1 MIKLSI
7 AAAALLLFGLWFI
20 SLSSWLLVW
29 TERQERMDRLAYPA
43 RNRLGYRLTEK
54 LKRFERIYRHLS
66 ELLETLQLKLKPS
79 GLIIGS
85 ILLLLAG
92 VAVGGFF
99 FQSIKGTLLF
109 GLVVGCLPYTILRAM
124 LVQRQMQLQMDFLPA
139 IELFYQCYLVTG
151 GRQVRTALQRT
162 VEERRLLGP
171 MQSVFEQLYRNLSVR
186 GDDEASLRIFS
197 SALGHVWGDYFVNIM
212 RVALAEGSPIA
223 ESLKEL
229 LGDMRK
235 ARRANEQERNKL
247 LEIRIANF
255 TPVLFLAF
263 YIGINVRYNRENSYY
278 YYLIDPQGRDMLLNA
293 IVLIFA
299 SFLMG
304 LWLSRKK
311 M

>member
-7 AAAALLLFGLWFI
+7 AAAGLLLFSLLFI
-20 SLSSWLLVW
+20 AVFNVLLAW
-29 TERQERMDRLAYPA
+29 TDNQARRDRLSYPV
-43 RNRLGYRLTEK
+43 RNRISYRLTER
-54 LKRFERIYRHLS
+54 LKRFERLYRHLS

-79 GLIIGS
+79 GLIVGS

-92 VAVGGFF
+92 VTLGGFF

-109 GLVVGCLPYTILRAM
+109 GAVVGFLPYTILRAL

-151 GRQVRTALQRT
+151 GRQVRGALQRT

-186 GDDEASLRIFS
+186 GDDDASLRIFAG
-197 SALGHVWGDYFVNIM
+197 ALGHVWGDYFINIM

-229 LGDMRK
+229 LVDMRK

-255 TPVLFLAF
+255 TPILFLAF

-293 IVLIFA
+293 VVLIFA

-311 M
+311 I

>member
-7 AAAALLLFGLWFI
+7 AAAGLLLFSLLFI
-20 SLSSWLLVW
+20 AVFNALLAW
-29 TERQERMDRLAYPA
+29 TDNQARRDRLSYPV
-43 RNRLGYRLTEK
+43 RNRLSYRFTER
-54 LKRFERIYRHLS
+54 LKRFERVYRHIS

-79 GLIIGS
+79 GLIVGS

-92 VAVGGFF
+92 VTLGGFF
-99 FQSIKGTLLF
+99 FQSIKGTLVF
-109 GLVVGCLPYTILRAM
+109 GVVVGCLPYTILRAI

-151 GRQVRTALQRT
+151 GRQVRGALQRT

-186 GDDEASLRIFS
+186 GDDDASLRIFAG
-197 SALGHVWGDYFVNIM
+197 ALGHVWGDYFINIM
-212 RVALAEGSPIA
+212 RVALSEGSPIA

-229 LGDMRK
+229 LIDMRK

-255 TPVLFLAF
+255 TPILFLAF

-293 IVLIFA
+293 VVLIFA